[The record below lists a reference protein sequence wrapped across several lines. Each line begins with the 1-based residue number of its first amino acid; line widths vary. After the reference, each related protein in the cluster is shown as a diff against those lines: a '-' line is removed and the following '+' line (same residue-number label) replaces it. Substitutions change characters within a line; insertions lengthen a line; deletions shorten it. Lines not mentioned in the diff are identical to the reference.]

1 MNEKILTTSK
11 LPKREVEDR
20 VVPSQ
25 GFIQTARPAAMSKE
39 AYIAKYATEAEKDEL
54 IGVISR
60 RRAKLP
66 KFIYFVC
73 QKCSW
78 KSKMLF
84 GDRDVRKSDIPDY
97 CLKCNPMR
105 FKDGG
110 VMREM
115 TKKEV
120 QAYEK
125 ELAEKKA
132 REENQLFKAG
142 LFNRNQERQRQ
153 GLPTLSEKEY
163 RAEMKAEWERINRPG
178 GR

>member
-20 VVPSQ
+20 VVPGQ
-25 GFIQTARPAAMSKE
+25 GFLQTSRPAAMSKSDF
-39 AYIAKYATEAEKDEL
+39 IAKFASEAEKDEL
-54 IGVISR
+54 IGKIEA

-73 QKCSW
+73 QKCGW
-78 KSKMLF
+78 QAKMLF
-84 GDRDVRKSDIPDY
+84 GDRDIRRSDIPEY
-97 CLKCNPMR
+97 CFRCNSAR

-110 VMREM
+110 IMREM

-125 ELAEKKA
+125 ELAEKEA
-132 REENQLFKAG
+132 REENQLFKAR

-163 RAEMKAEWERINRPG
+163 RAEMKAEWERFNRPG